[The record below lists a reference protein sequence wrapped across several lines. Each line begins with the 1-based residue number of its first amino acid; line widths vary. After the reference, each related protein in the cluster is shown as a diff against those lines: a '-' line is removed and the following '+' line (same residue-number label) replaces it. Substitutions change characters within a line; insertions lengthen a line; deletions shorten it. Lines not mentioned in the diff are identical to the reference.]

1 MFYVVSL
8 QVNAAIEMSKAL
20 KHFLKCKQRIRFCNL
35 YVIKQTF
42 TELENM

>member
-20 KHFLKCKQRIRFCNL
+20 KHFLKGKQSIRFVIS
-35 YVIKQTF
+35 YVIKLTF
-42 TELENM
+42 TELENI